1 MSQVNIESSSITPLE
16 NIISNF
22 LNRIAVDGSRD
33 HGALRFLQSIASNTC
48 TIQPDI
54 KHEHISSFLS
64 KPSALPGTFFVSCP
78 QNMSI
83 CVSTFCFFDYDTTE
97 FSLYDQFSN
106 LLFPKM
112 YLKQGAPIFRPAK
125 LILPFPFPWVV
136 GKNKDIYVFNSLGVL
151 SVSIEYFLLE
161 L

>member
-1 MSQVNIESSSITPLE
+1 MSQTNIESASISPIE
-16 NIISNF
+16 NMLSNF
-22 LNRIAVDGSRD
+22 LDRIGVDGSRD
-33 HGALRFLQSIASNTC
+33 YNALRYFQSIASNTC

-54 KHEHISSFLS
+54 KHEHISEFLS
-64 KPSALPGTFFVSCP
+64 KPAALPGTLFVSCP

-112 YLKQGAPIFRPAK
+112 YLKQPIPILSSKK
-125 LILPFPFPWVV
+125 LILPFPFPWLV
-136 GKNKDIYVFNSLGVL
+136 GKNKDLYVFNSLGVL